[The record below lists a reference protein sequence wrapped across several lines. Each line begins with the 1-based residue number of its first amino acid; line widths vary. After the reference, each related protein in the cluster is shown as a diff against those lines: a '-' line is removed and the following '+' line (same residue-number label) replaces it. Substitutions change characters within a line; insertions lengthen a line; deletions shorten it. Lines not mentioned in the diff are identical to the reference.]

1 MFWFIL
7 ITVFFILLIWIL
19 VGPVI
24 IFTDTVTN
32 RYLLSLPGVF
42 SARAVPADG
51 FFHIRGWIFFVPY
64 RFNPF
69 QRKRRTSKKETG
81 KPARRKRPMKLRG
94 NMHMAR
100 GMVSAFRIRRLYLD
114 VDTDDVILNAW
125 LVPVFTQLNSDRI
138 RLRANFEGRASL
150 LMDMRTRL
158 GAILWVF
165 IRNQFRRK

>member
-1 MFWFIL
+1 
-7 ITVFFILLIWIL
+7 
-19 VGPVI
+19 
-24 IFTDTVTN
+24 
-32 RYLLSLPGVF
+32 
-42 SARAVPADG
+42 
-51 FFHIRGWIFFVPY
+51 
-64 RFNPF
+64 
-69 QRKRRTSKKETG
+69 
-81 KPARRKRPMKLRG
+81 MKLRG